1 MHACCG
7 TGPFEGNISG
17 CNPKTVCDDE
27 NVYIYS
33 YEGNS

>member
-1 MHACCG
+1 MHVVVR
-7 TGPFEGNISG
+7 TGPFKGNISG

-33 YEGNS
+33 